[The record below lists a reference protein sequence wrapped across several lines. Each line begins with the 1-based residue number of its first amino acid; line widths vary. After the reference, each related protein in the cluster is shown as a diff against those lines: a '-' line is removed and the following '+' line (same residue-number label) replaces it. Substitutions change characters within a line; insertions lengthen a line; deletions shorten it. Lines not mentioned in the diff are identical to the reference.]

1 MLKVEENCKVVLAFT
16 GSHATVR
23 SILIKQEIRLQAREG
38 GLESEGM
45 HGGRGERGVGRGFF
59 SEQTV
64 TSHRDNHKEGNEVL
78 SHCFL

>member
-45 HGGRGERGVGRGFF
+45 HGGRGFF